1 MTWRPLLLSLEV
13 AALATLLTLVAG
25 TALALLLRWEKVPA
39 RHFIDAIISTPLVLP
54 PTVLGY
60 YLLVVLGR
68 DSALGRAWEAVTG
81 HQLVFSFAAAV
92 IAAAVGSIPLVVRST
107 KVGLDAVDP
116 SLVAAAR
123 TLGARP
129 TRVLFTVVLPLA
141 GPGIIAG
148 AMMGFA
154 RALGDYGATAMF
166 AGARI
171 EGTPT
176 ASIYVMEE
184 LYNLHD
190 DNVAATA
197 LAMTVVGVLMLYLAN
212 RLTKRLH
219 PWPTR

>member
-1 MTWRPLLLSLEV
+1 MSWKPLLLSLEI
-13 AALATLLTLVAG
+13 ATLATLITLVLG
-25 TALALLLRWEKVPA
+25 TALALLLRWKRLPA
-39 RHFIDAIISTPLVLP
+39 RELVDAIISTPLVLP

-60 YLLVVLGR
+60 YLLVVMGR
-68 DSALGRAWEAVTG
+68 DSAIGHAWEAVFG
-81 HQLVFSFAAAV
+81 SPLVFSFGAAV
-92 IAAAVGSIPLVVRST
+92 IAAAVGSIPLVVRAT

-116 SLVAAAR
+116 NLVAAAR

-129 TRVLFTVVLPLA
+129 LRVLVTVVLPLA
-141 GPGIIAG
+141 GPGIVAG

-190 DNVAATA
+190 QNVAGMA
-197 LAMTVVGVLMLYLAN
+197 LAMTAVGVTMLYLAN
-212 RLTKRLH
+212 RLTRRLQPH
-219 PWPTR
+219 AG

>member
-1 MTWRPLLLSLEV
+1 MTWGPLLLSLEV
-13 AALATLLTLVAG
+13 AALATLITLFAG
-25 TALALLLRWEKVPA
+25 TGLALLLRWEKLPA
-39 RHFIDAIISTPLVLP
+39 RHFIDAVISTPLVLP

-60 YLLVVLGR
+60 YLLVVFGR
-68 DSALGRAWEAVTG
+68 DSALGHAWEAVTG
-81 HQLVFSFAAAV
+81 SQLVFSFSAAV

-116 SLVAAAR
+116 NLIAAAR

-129 TRVLFTVVLPLA
+129 ARVLFTVVLPLA
-141 GPGIIAG
+141 GPGIVAG

-171 EGTPT
+171 DGTPT

-197 LAMTVVGVLMLYLAN
+197 LAMTAVGVLMLYLAN
-212 RLTKRLH
+212 LLTKRLQ